1 MLLINQTLYF
11 LHRST
16 GVFVSEFV
24 LLVRSLIFSIR
35 SSGVFGFRL
44 LTKLFMILFTF
55 KSLHVISSERRV
67 CIYVIYS
74 VRESESGE
82 SLYVCTVWG
91 ELVINISLRE
101 SVEISDILSHAECS
115 S

>member
-1 MLLINQTLYF
+1 MT
-11 LHRST
+11 
-16 GVFVSEFV
+16 
-24 LLVRSLIFSIR
+24 SLFDEVIY
-35 SSGVFGFRL
+35 VQ
-44 LTKLFMILFTF
+44 
-55 KSLHVISSERRV
+55 SLHVISSERRV
-67 CIYVIYS
+67 CVYVIYS

-101 SVEISDILSHAECS
+101 SVGIRDILSHAACS